1 MGRGQAL
8 GTDSRSMGSK
18 GDQQQLSISNPLH
31 QQGVCSLQ
39 KERPVMKMKR
49 RSILM
54 PWRMHQLLSL

>member
-1 MGRGQAL
+1 MGSGDRLVLDGFKRGQ
-8 GTDSRSMGSK
+8 
-18 GDQQQLSISNPLH
+18 GDRQHLSISNPLG
-31 QQGVCSLQ
+31 QQGACSLP